1 MATKRVWLGSLG
13 PHLYDDTEVVDDE
26 DDIMTGYTR
35 EGIMVEGQ
43 VLALESPTLDP
54 HMVRLEDKLAG
65 DLLGNIEA
73 TRDIVLGADR
83 SVSYARKLH
92 VAGSLTLE
100 TGAWASIL

>member
-35 EGIMVEGQ
+35 EGLMVEGQ
-43 VLALESPTLDP
+43 ILTLEAPTLDA
-54 HMVRLEDKLAG
+54 HAVRLEDKLAG
-65 DLLGNIEA
+65 DLLGNIGA
-73 TRDIVLGADR
+73 TTNVILGANH

-92 VAGSLTLE
+92 ILGTLTLE
-100 TGAWASIL
+100 DDAWASIL